1 MNATLTEEEVP
12 SLGIQY
18 GMLHQLTEEL
28 HIGRKVFLRLL
39 GRLPFGEN
47 HVVFV
52 GQPTAG
58 FYKGLTRHFHN
69 KRNRASVSIAYKTFV
84 CISSHV
90 EGKRWVAV
98 CMKRTEGFVLLH
110 LQAESV
116 GYSLY
121 GEIP

>member
-39 GRLPFGEN
+39 GRSPFGKN

-58 FYKGLTRHFHN
+58 FYKGLTCHFHHE
-69 KRNRASVSIAYKTFV
+69 RDRTTVGIADKTFV
-84 CISSHV
+84 GIPFHV
-90 EGKRWVAV
+90 EGK
-98 CMKRTEGFVLLH
+98 
-110 LQAESV
+110 
-116 GYSLY
+116 
-121 GEIP
+121 